1 MLYGWIVEWL
11 LPLIGDIGSYDL
23 KVFTTIFWVAVG
35 LCITH
40 FLVVVPYRLMMKLMH
55 FDGGLLPWLKSR
67 HL

>member
-1 MLYGWIVEWL
+1 MLYSWIVEWL

-35 LCITH
+35 LCVTH

-55 FDGGLLPWLKSR
+55 FDGGLLPWSKSR